1 MLKSILV
8 PVDGSENAEKALLL
22 AADIAAKFD
31 AKLVLLHAIPDTE
44 VPEALKHYAETEH
57 IDGPPSYIRYKY
69 VAEGIMRDAKRHADE
84 AGARDVET
92 AFADGDPATAILEYA
107 VERGINMI
115 VMGSRGLSTLKGL
128 LMGSV
133 SRKVTELAPCSCLTV
148 K

>member
-8 PVDGSENAEKALLL
+8 PVDGSEHADRALQL
-22 AADIAAKFD
+22 AAEIAAKFD
-31 AKLVLLHAIPDTE
+31 AKLVLVHAIPDTE
-44 VPEALKHYAETEH
+44 VPESLKHYAEAEH
-57 IDGPPSYIRYKY
+57 IEGPPSYIRYKY

-92 AFADGDPATAILEYA
+92 AFGDGDPAKTILGYA
-107 VERGINMI
+107 TDRGVDMI
-115 VMGSRGLSTLKGL
+115 VMGSRGLSNLKGL

-133 SRKVTELAPCSCLTV
+133 SRKVSELAPCSCLTV